1 MTWNSGAL
9 HYSDEVVLI
18 RELSDMETQ
27 RQALKDSINT
37 IEYIGKGTYTDCAI
51 KRGLAELLIGYEPQ
65 TSPHKTPMMSQTG
78 DVVLRLC
85 GFRLQG
91 LPLPREQVHRGGDR
105 RPPHHR
111 VQGAVRR
118 RAGGRQRS
126 PAARGQGLRRGHLA
140 RPGGMELR

>member
-1 MTWNSGAL
+1 MA
-9 HYSDEVVLI
+9 
-18 RELSDMETQ
+18 TQ
-27 RQALKDSINT
+27 RQDLKNSINT

-65 TSPHKTPMMSQTG
+65 NPDDETKPVTSRC
-78 DVVLRLC
+78 VVC

-91 LPLPREQVHRGGDR
+91 LPVPREQVHRGGDR

-126 PAARGQGLRRGHLA
+126 PAAWGQGLRRGHLA